1 MVQINDKVFKQI
13 TNELRDLMNWTAVFS
28 KEYDLPEEVVEEFKE
43 KIESIAQKLGVE
55 AMD

>member
-55 AMD
+55 AME

>member
-43 KIESIAQKLGVE
+43 KIESIAQKLGIE